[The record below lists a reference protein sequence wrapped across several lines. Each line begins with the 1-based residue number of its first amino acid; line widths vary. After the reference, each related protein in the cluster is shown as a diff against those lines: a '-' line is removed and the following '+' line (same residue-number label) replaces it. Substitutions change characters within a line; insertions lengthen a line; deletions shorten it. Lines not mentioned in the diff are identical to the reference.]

1 MSTAAGP
8 KVTIGRLFLTLAL
21 VVTAALGTV
30 TATASSAAAATC
42 RTLGHA
48 YNIFNGGVYFSGYE
62 GDQRFGVQRITM
74 ARGARY
80 ELGGNGIKP
89 GTSITF
95 EAVGPATY
103 FQTVGTAGSNCVVN
117 QRPFFQGGL
126 PGEYRLFATYQV
138 PGRTINDDPVVDVTV
153 T

>member
-1 MSTAAGP
+1 MDAAARP
-8 KVTIGRLFLTLAL
+8 TVTIGRLFLALAF

-30 TATASSAAAATC
+30 ATTASSATAATC

-48 YNIFNGGVYFSGYE
+48 YNIFNGNVYFSGYE
-62 GDQRFGVQRITM
+62 GDQRFGVAHITM

-89 GTSITF
+89 GTSIVF

-103 FQTVGTAGSNCVVN
+103 FQTVGTAGGNCVVN
-117 QRPFFQGGL
+117 QRPFFQNGL
-126 PGEYRLFATYQV
+126 PGEYRLFATYDV
-138 PGRTINDDPVVDVTV
+138 PGRTITDEPVVDVTV